1 MMKLGKSPRAGERR
15 TSAWS
20 VPRWFRQQLKFGLLL
35 IASVAGAVAASQKEK
50 PVVMAEVVVFGK
62 KIPSG
67 WFTIAS
73 ETRGPLPLDRVKP
86 AWVSNILP
94 DGPAAKAGLKI
105 GDVLVA
111 IGETPVDTMSA
122 MTLRWHLERERD
134 AGAREEFVFQKP
146 DGAKWVFVAR
156 FEK

>member
-1 MMKLGKSPRAGERR
+1 M
-15 TSAWS
+15 
-20 VPRWFRQQLKFGLLL
+20 
-35 IASVAGAVAASQKEK
+35 
-50 PVVMAEVVVFGK
+50 
-62 KIPSG
+62 
-67 WFTIAS
+67 
-73 ETRGPLPLDRVKP
+73 
-86 AWVSNILP
+86 SNILP